1 MSTQERPQPPK
12 WDGKGLP
19 PVGMDVI
26 FDTASS
32 GFVVGTVTGYHVM
45 GHLGGDPAYHRVCVD
60 MVYKDTTIPN
70 SRLLMDVKPL
80 PDAPTKQIDKLFI
93 CDFCDKTQDDVKQI
107 VAGKREVAI
116 CNECIDVCNEI
127 IAEDRDKKEPA

>member
-1 MSTQERPQPPK
+1 VSAQQRPKPPK

-26 FDTASS
+26 FETASS
-32 GFVVGTVTGYHVM
+32 GFVIGTVTGYHVM

-70 SRLLMDVKPL
+70 SRLLKDVKPV
-80 PDAPTKQIDKLFI
+80 PDAPLKQVDKLFV
-93 CDFCDKTQDDVKQI
+93 CDFCNKTQDEAFHMI
-107 VAGKREVAI
+107 VGQRETAI
-116 CNECIDVCNEI
+116 CDACVDVCNEAL
-127 IAEDRDKKEPA
+127 AEKRKEQPA